1 MAAIKGY
8 GQRNIKETGE
18 MGGQVEGILFYG
30 TECFSFPATYDI
42 LWKKSRKKRT
52 ISMKAER
59 QFPRVVITAKGTRWV
74 EQGHPWIYEG
84 EVIRQEGDCDNGGL
98 VDAVSEKGKYLGT
111 GFLSEKSKIRVRL
124 LSRNAN
130 DRFDAAFWQRRL
142 QYAWDYRKTVM
153 GDQTSCCRI
162 IFGEADGFPGLTVD
176 RFSDLLVTQTL
187 SIGMERAKDMIFPA
201 LVKLLREDGEV
212 IRGVF
217 ERNDVAIRELE
228 GMAQNKG
235 WYALPGETPPESPIT
250 EICENGVYYS
260 VDVENGQKTGFF
272 LDQKYNRLA
281 VAKLA
286 RGKRVLDCFT
296 HTGSFALNAAKG
308 GAEHVTAVDVSAS
321 AIGMA
326 RQNALRN
333 GLEDRMDFL
342 TADVFD
348 LLPELAAKGGKP
360 YDFII
365 LDPPAFTKSRKTVDS
380 AQRGYK
386 EINLRALKL
395 LPRGGY
401 FATASCS
408 HFMPS
413 ELFVKMLKAA
423 ALDAGVEL
431 RQIEA
436 RQQAPDHPILWNVPE
451 TDYLKFYIFQVV

>member
-1 MAAIKGY
+1 MK
-8 GQRNIKETGE
+8 
-18 MGGQVEGILFYG
+18 VER
-30 TECFSFPATYDI
+30 E
-42 LWKKSRKKRT
+42 
-52 ISMKAER
+52 
-59 QFPRVVITAKGTRWV
+59 FPRFTITAKGTRWV
-74 EQGHPWIYEG
+74 EQGHPWIYAD
-84 EVIRQEGDCDNGGL
+84 EVIREEGQCENGSL

-111 GFLSEKSKIRVRL
+111 GFVSRESKIRVRL
-124 LSRNAN
+124 ISRNAN
-130 DRFDAAFWQRRL
+130 DRFDEAFWQRRI

-153 GDQTSCCRI
+153 AGDTSCCRV

-176 RFSDLLVTQTL
+176 RFSNILVTQTL
-187 SIGMERAKDMIFPA
+187 SVGMEKIKPMLLPL
-201 LVKLLREDGEV
+201 LVQVLRQDGQT
-212 IRGVF
+212 IDGIF

-228 GMAQNKG
+228 GLEQNKG
-235 WYALPGETPPESPIT
+235 WFDLGESFPDTVT
-250 EICENGVYYS
+250 EICENGVYYR

-281 VAKLA
+281 VARLA
-286 RGKRVLDCFT
+286 KGRRVLDCFT
-296 HTGSFALNAAKG
+296 HTGSFALNAALG
-308 GAEHVTAVDVSAS
+308 GAERVTAVDISAS
-321 AIGMA
+321 AIEMA
-326 RQNALRN
+326 KENARRN
-333 GLEDRMDFL
+333 GLTDRMDFL
-342 TADVFD
+342 VADVFD
-348 LLPELAAKGGKP
+348 LLPELAAKGKAP

-386 EINLRALKL
+386 EINMRALRL

-413 ELFVKMLKAA
+413 EQFVRMLRSA

-451 TDYLKFYIFQVV
+451 TDYLKFYLFQVV